1 MPGPR
6 RALIAAAA
14 VGAAMLAGPAPP
26 SANAAAAAS
35 GAVVDYLGTY
45 VWRGLDDDF
54 GGFSGIEL
62 DADGRRYT
70 ALSDRGTVRWGSV
83 DRDGQGR
90 IRGLTTAGTARLQ
103 DSGGRK
109 LRAGYLGDAEGLAID
124 AQGRLFVSFEGLDR
138 IARFDTPDSPA
149 VRIPP
154 AREFARMRPN
164 AGLEALAVTPG
175 GDILTIPESWDDDD
189 EGFPVLRRSGNEWS
203 VPFRIPRL
211 GSFVPVGADV
221 GPDGRLYLL
230 ERAFKGVRG
239 FASRV
244 RRFDM
249 TGATLS
255 AGEVLIETGFLRH
268 DNLEGI
274 AVWQDAQGIRLT
286 MISDD
291 NFLFVQRTELVEYRV
306 RD

>member
-6 RALIAAAA
+6 QALIAAAF
-14 VGAAMLAGPAPP
+14 AAALALAAGP
-26 SANAAAAAS
+26 SSAAAAS
-35 GAVVDYLGTY
+35 VDYLGTF
-45 VWRGLDDDF
+45 VWRGSDADF
-54 GGFSGIEL
+54 GGFSGLEL
-62 DADGRRYT
+62 DEAGGRYT

-90 IRGLTTAGTARLQ
+90 IRALTTAGTARLQ
-103 DSGGRK
+103 DSGGNK

-154 AREFARMRPN
+154 APQFRRLRPN
-164 AGLEALAVTPG
+164 AGLEALAVTPD
-175 GDILTIPESWDDDD
+175 GDILTIPEAWPAPAGKDG
-189 EGFPVLRRSGNEWS
+189 GFPVLRRSGDAWT
-203 VPFRIPRL
+203 VPFRIPRS
-211 GSFVPVGADV
+211 GPFVPVGADV

-230 ERAFKGVRG
+230 ERAFKGVQG

-249 TGATLS
+249 TPDSLS

-268 DNLEGI
+268 DNLEGL
-274 AVWQDAQGIRLT
+274 AVWRDAQGIRLT